1 MSGDIVDRLRLLW
14 TEPIDDVALYET
26 INATAAEIVRL
37 RTERDASRAEVERQ
51 RATILLLGLA
61 DIERLTAEVERLR
74 AAGDAL
80 AVRYRKTFGLDGMFD
95 AELRQWEA
103 ARRG

>member
-1 MSGDIVDRLRLLW
+1 MSGDEAEWHCKQLPNGANPIVVCERAVLL
-14 TEPIDDVALYET
+14 
-26 INATAAEIVRL
+26 
-37 RTERDASRAEVERQ
+37 AEVER
-51 RATILLLGLA
+51 LC
-61 DIERLTAEVERLR
+61 AEVERLR
-74 AAGDAL
+74 AEVQEKRVDVGELIAQIVRRDDEIVRLRADGDAL